1 MNTLDMKVEI
11 LYVLGFEVAEVT
23 LEFSSF
29 VMIVDVL
36 DKTLDI
42 LVAQLTLLH
51 QLLSLLLR
59 QVAPDV
65 VDVGLDVLDHGATVG
80 ALDLLRLRLV
90 DCSDVILQIILA
102 DLTPTD
108 LTLHLGVVFGTR
120 DSQVLLQIQS

>member
-1 MNTLDMKVEI
+1 MKVEI

-51 QLLSLLLR
+51 QLLPLLLR

-80 ALDLLRLRLV
+80 ALDLL
-90 DCSDVILQIILA
+90 
-102 DLTPTD
+102 
-108 LTLHLGVVFGTR
+108 
-120 DSQVLLQIQS
+120 